1 MLNPKYQRYA
11 DRLQELINV
20 GDSITYDKYLMRKSG
35 QSYADGT
42 DSKALHAWLNNV
54 SNILNTLFGPQSP
67 QVKHF
72 IAVLPDNS
80 LGLVEHTHH
89 IYPIIGVLQGALDD
103 LEHGFLIGQEFLI
116 AGDVFDSVL
125 EQAKYLVDTG
135 YKDPAAVLARVV
147 LEDALKR
154 IARAEGIDDTL
165 RASQLN
171 DELRKASRYHRPQW
185 RRIQA
190 WLDVGNAAAH
200 GKFDEYTADDVKNAI
215 NGIEQFLATEL
226 RI

>member
-11 DRLQELINV
+11 DRLRDLIAEGESV
-20 GDSITYDKYLMRKSG
+20 AQLERPKGRYSFIADESSIPL
-35 QSYADGT
+35 Q
-42 DSKALHAWLNNV
+42 AWLDKAN
-54 SNILNTLFGPQSP
+54 NILHIVFGPQSP
-67 QVKHF
+67 QVRHF
-72 IAVLPDNS
+72 IAVLPS
-80 LGLVEHTHH
+80 EKMAAVQHAREV
-89 IYPIIGVLQGALDD
+89 YRIIGVLQGALDD
-103 LEHGFLIGQEFLI
+103 LEKGFLIGQEFLI

-154 IARAEGIDDTL
+154 IARAEGIADTL
-165 RASQLN
+165 KASQLN
-171 DELRKASRYHRPQW
+171 DELKKTGRYPQPQW
-185 RRIQA
+185 RLIQA

-200 GKFDEYTADDVKNAI
+200 GNFNDYDADRVKEVI